1 MRRSAALL
9 AFRRLSGEPE
19 VLIGHM
25 GGPFWSRKD
34 AAAWSIPKGEIN
46 ADEDPLHAAQREF
59 TEEVGLLPP
68 DGEVIPLGQH
78 KQSGGK
84 VVTAFAI
91 EGDGDLAEFSSN
103 LFDLEWPPRSG
114 QIQQFPEL
122 DRAAWFTL
130 SEAAEKLVKGQVPI
144 LERLRESLASG
155 QIVSWPQAQAPSEGV
170 TPAQ

>member
-9 AFRRLSGEPE
+9 AFRRRGTEPE

-34 AAAWSIPKGEIN
+34 TAAWSIPKGEIQ

-59 TEEVGLLPP
+59 TEEIGLLPP
-68 DGEVIPLGQH
+68 DGEVIELGQYR
-78 KQSGGK
+78 QSGGK
-84 VVTAFAI
+84 VITAFAI
-91 EGDGDLAEFSSN
+91 EGDIDLDEFSSN

-122 DRAAWFTL
+122 DRAAWFGL
-130 SEAAEKLVKGQVPI
+130 DEAAGKLVRGQVPI
-144 LERLRESLASG
+144 LDRLRESLAT
-155 QIVSWPQAQAPSEGV
+155 VTSWPEI
-170 TPAQ
+170 